1 MLQPTTLVGV
11 MLKHVH
17 ARMCTHAHA
26 KFYAHSDWKGLACLH
41 THTGCRENPKCDGPR
56 EAEERTQPHIVTG
69 QHIYMY

>member
-1 MLQPTTLVGV
+1 